1 MAIRL
6 HSLQHVPF
14 EGLGSIETWARQRGA
29 EVGVSRL
36 HAGEALP
43 GADEI
48 DWLVVMG
55 GPMSVHDEA
64 RYPWLAPE
72 KRCIAAAIGAGKTVV
87 GVCLGA
93 QLIAEVLGARVRRNE
108 HREIGWFPV
117 RKVSEA
123 QELGVAAAFP
133 PEIEAFHW
141 HGDTFGLPAG
151 AIHLARSDACE
162 HQAFV
167 YQERVLALQFH
178 LETTRAAAAALIENC
193 GDELTP
199 GPFVQTAAQMF
210 ARDDRFAAINEA
222 MEGILDRLLR
232 C

>member
-1 MAIRL
+1 
-6 HSLQHVPF
+6 
-14 EGLGSIETWARQRGA
+14 
-29 EVGVSRL
+29 
-36 HAGEALP
+36 
-43 GADEI
+43 
-48 DWLVVMG
+48 
-55 GPMSVHDEA
+55 MSVHDED
-64 RYPWLAPE
+64 RYPWLVAE
-72 KRCIAAAIGAGKTVV
+72 KRCIAAAINAGKTVV

-117 RKVSEA
+117 RKVSGA
-123 QELGVAAAFP
+123 PQPGVAAAFP

-199 GPFVQTAAQMF
+199 GPFVQTPAEML
-210 ARDDRFAAINEA
+210 ARDDRFVVVNEA